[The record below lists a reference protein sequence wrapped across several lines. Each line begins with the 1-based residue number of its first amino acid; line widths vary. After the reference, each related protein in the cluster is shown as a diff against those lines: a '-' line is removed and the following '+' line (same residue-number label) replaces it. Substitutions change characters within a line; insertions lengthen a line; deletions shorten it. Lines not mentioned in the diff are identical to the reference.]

1 MSDQHTINNKR
12 IAKNTLVLYLR
23 MMFLM
28 VISLYTSRVV
38 LQALGVEDFG
48 TYNVVGGFVILFS
61 VLSKSLSSAASRFFN
76 YAMGKG
82 NKSQLDTIF
91 SSTVFIHWFMAF
103 IILII
108 AEIVGVWFVNNKMV
122 IAPDRLHAAN
132 WVFQFSLLTF
142 CFNLITVPYNAAII
156 AHEKMSAFAYIS
168 IIEGIGKLLICYL
181 VMAVH
186 ADRLI
191 FYAFLCSLVQIIVK
205 AIYQWYCRKH
215 FEECRVQFVYDKN
228 ILKDILSFAGWNMIG
243 SSSAVLRNQG
253 GDILINLFG
262 GPVVNAA
269 RAVANQVLH
278 TVHSFVDN
286 FFTALKPQITKSY
299 ASGDFDY
306 MMALIYQG
314 CRLSY
319 YMLLVLC
326 LPVLASTD
334 FLLHLWLKNVPD
346 HSVQFVQLTLV
357 FTMIES
363 ISTPLITAQQAT
375 GKIRNYQLVVG
386 GLQLMNLPVSYIL
399 LKAGGVP
406 ETILYVAIFF
416 AICCLC
422 ARLYMLR
429 NNIRLKVLH
438 FIKNVLLNLFIV
450 SICAAVIPF
459 ALTHS
464 LQDNLSSF
472 FLITIVCV
480 ICSAFSILYIG
491 CKKAERQFV
500 YGKAL
505 QIKRRF
511 CKW

>member
-1 MSDQHTINNKR
+1 MSGQHSINNRR
-12 IAKNTLVLYLR
+12 IAKNTLVLYMR

-28 VISLYTSRVV
+28 VISLYTSRVI

-48 TYNVVGGFVILFS
+48 TYNVVGGFVVLFS

-76 YAMGKG
+76 YAIGKG
-82 NKSQLDTIF
+82 NKDQLNTIF
-91 SSTVFIHWFMAF
+91 SSTVFIHCFMAF
-103 IILII
+103 VILII
-108 AEIVGVWFVNNKMV
+108 AEFVGVWFVNNKMV
-122 IAPDRLHAAN
+122 ILPDRLFAAN

-186 ADRLI
+186 IDRLI
-191 FYAFLCSLVQIIVK
+191 LYAFLMSVIQIVIMI
-205 AIYQWYCRKH
+205 IYQWYCRKQ
-215 FEECRVQFVYDKN
+215 FEECRVHFVYDKN
-228 ILKDILSFAGWNMIG
+228 ILKDIFSFAGWNMIG

-253 GDILINLFG
+253 GNILINLFG
-262 GPVVNAA
+262 GPVFNAA

-286 FFTALKPQITKSY
+286 FYTALKPQITKSY
-299 ASGDFDY
+299 ASGDYDY
-306 MMALIYQG
+306 MMTLIYQG

-326 LPVLASTD
+326 LPILASAD
-334 FLLHLWLKNVPD
+334 YLLRMWLKNVPD

-363 ISTPLITAQQAT
+363 VSTPLITAQLAT

-386 GLQLMNLPVSYIL
+386 GLQLMNLPVSYVL
-399 LKAGGVP
+399 LKHGGMP

-429 NNIRLKVLH
+429 SNIRLKVLH
-438 FIKNVLLNLFIV
+438 FIKNVLLNLFFV
-450 SICAAVIPF
+450 SFCAAIIPF
-459 ALTHS
+459 ILTHS
-464 LQDNLSSF
+464 LQENLSSF
-472 FLITIVCV
+472 FLISIVCL
-480 ICSAFSILYIG
+480 ICSALSILYVG
-491 CKKAERQFV
+491 CKKTERQFV
-500 YGKAL
+500 YSKVL

-511 CKW
+511 G